1 MDPQTDPTQS
11 PPPAANSPAWAQYV
25 GHIVR
30 WEDGTSWLVKEDGRH
45 WIPDGGV
52 YQALEAKGATVFN
65 LSSAELD
72 AIPDIKDSHATA

>member
-1 MDPQTDPTQS
+1 MDNTNTPTPS
-11 PPPAANSPAWAQYV
+11 NVAWAKYV

-30 WEDGTSWLVKEDGRH
+30 WEDGTSWLVKDDGRH

-52 YQALEAKGATVFN
+52 YQALEQKGSQVFN
-65 LSSAELD
+65 LSAPELD